1 MMTKSE
7 CQEMLDKG
15 RFRTNLIGKK
25 ILKSHLELYE
35 LLDNYVEYGVLIES
49 PIDDIEAQADAA
61 YDRLTGKLERQNS
74 IKTLT
79 NVAYDCLS
87 GKEENK
93 RNE

>member
-35 LLDNYVEYGVLIES
+35 LL
-49 PIDDIEAQADAA
+49 
-61 YDRLTGKLERQNS
+61 ERQNN
-74 IKTLT
+74 IKTFNGAKCSFCGKRVSFNHET
-79 NVAYDCLS
+79 GVHTCCEEESYDDLDS
-87 GKEENK
+87 
-93 RNE
+93 

>member
-35 LLDNYVEYGVLIES
+35 LL
-49 PIDDIEAQADAA
+49 
-61 YDRLTGKLERQNS
+61 KRQ
-74 IKTLT
+74 KTLS
-79 NVAYDCLS
+79 NVAYDCLT
-87 GKEENK
+87 GKEEK
-93 RNE
+93 TYDDLDS

>member
-25 ILKSHLELYE
+25 ILKSHLELY
-35 LLDNYVEYGVLIES
+35 DMIGNVGM
-49 PIDDIEAQADAA
+49 ADVIQW
-61 YDRLTGKLERQNS
+61 YSEKLA
-74 IKTLT
+74 

-87 GKEENK
+87 GKEEN
-93 RNE
+93 EYE

>member
-35 LLDNYVEYGVLIES
+35 LL
-49 PIDDIEAQADAA
+49 
-61 YDRLTGKLERQNS
+61 ERQNS

-87 GKEENK
+87 GKEENE
-93 RNE
+93 NEG